1 MSDRTKTIRSL
12 CPLCDDQ
19 IPSLR
24 IEEGQLLV
32 KCDHRREYSYY
43 TFEDYLQRI
52 EEKKNVL
59 CTYSRICKKHNEPF
73 SAYCRG
79 CDSSICDK
87 CKEEHIENCYEESEE
102 SKKYLQPFKGLP
114 NTLLQIEEHLQ
125 YLSELKDKYKDN
137 EEIQIEYKKC
147 IDRNSNIVKF
157 VKILTD
163 NYHFDNKIMYKNMY
177 KLTLLNLY
185 KPIDEKENTVLNYFK
200 YFNFEQY
207 KDCHSFKCE
216 KYSFK
221 IIHLKDGRIACYSD
235 ADIIEIF
242 DIAKEKRD
250 LIITIKDN
258 SIKSVCQIDNGNL
271 IIYTDKAFLIYSIGK
286 DTYKCEGI
294 IKIKDNSHNTVMH
307 LDNNMIATY
316 HYEIYLWNIND
327 KPYSDKPFKVLNG
340 HEAGIVD
347 MLYITNQKKLI
358 SLDIQSCVM
367 IWDLKTYQS
376 IKAITFSTIEQI
388 DNEEEIQT
396 NTLLQLNEDT
406 IVVGGEEHL
415 FFVSIQTGLFR
426 KKELCCGIGKTIEVK
441 SIIKLRDN
449 KLYYAQNN
457 ANWDIFCYITQ
468 KAIHLLEF
476 RLHIHSGLNS
486 Y

>member
-12 CPLCDDQ
+12 CPLCDVQ

-32 KCDHRREYSYY
+32 KCDHRWEYSYY

-185 KPIDEKENTVLNYFK
+185 KPNDEKENTVLNYFK

-207 KDCHSFKCE
+207 KDCHYFKC
-216 KYSFK
+216 
-221 IIHLKDGRIACYSD
+221 
-235 ADIIEIF
+235 
-242 DIAKEKRD
+242 
-250 LIITIKDN
+250 
-258 SIKSVCQIDNGNL
+258 
-271 IIYTDKAFLIYSIGK
+271 
-286 DTYKCEGI
+286 
-294 IKIKDNSHNTVMH
+294 
-307 LDNNMIATY
+307 
-316 HYEIYLWNIND
+316 
-327 KPYSDKPFKVLNG
+327 
-340 HEAGIVD
+340 
-347 MLYITNQKKLI
+347 
-358 SLDIQSCVM
+358 
-367 IWDLKTYQS
+367 
-376 IKAITFSTIEQI
+376 
-388 DNEEEIQT
+388 
-396 NTLLQLNEDT
+396 
-406 IVVGGEEHL
+406 
-415 FFVSIQTGLFR
+415 
-426 KKELCCGIGKTIEVK
+426 
-441 SIIKLRDN
+441 
-449 KLYYAQNN
+449 
-457 ANWDIFCYITQ
+457 
-468 KAIHLLEF
+468 
-476 RLHIHSGLNS
+476 
-486 Y
+486 